1 MRYSTTKLI
10 IIPVILAFFL
20 FFKIAFPQDSVSPP
34 VTGQFDFWLG
44 KWNTEWTK
52 ADKSIG
58 RGVTIVRR
66 KKVDQAMLLKEKFFV
81 EQGEKFPVRSISQYS
96 PRTKKW
102 HQGWN
107 ENMGEYIETY
117 WMEGEFK
124 DGKMILLTP
133 LGMKT
138 APNIVYRMTFSDI
151 TKNSFNRVWEVSKDK
166 GTNWE
171 LVWRM
176 TYSRIE

>member
-1 MRYSTTKLI
+1 MKYSWNK
-10 IIPVILAFFL
+10 PVIFPVLLGLFL
-20 FFKIAFPQDSVSPP
+20 LTKIVFPQDSIIPP
-34 VTGQFDFWLG
+34 VESQFDFWIG

-58 RGVTIVRR
+58 RGITMVRY
-66 KKVDQAMLLKEKFFV
+66 KKGEHGMLVKEKFFI
-81 EQGEKFPVRSISQYS
+81 EQGDKFPVRSISQYS

-102 HQGWN
+102 HQGWK

-117 WMEGEFK
+117 WMEGEFNE
-124 DGKMILLTP
+124 GKMILLTP

-138 APNIVYRMTFSDI
+138 APNVVYRMTFYDI
-151 TKNSFNRVWEVSKDK
+151 TKNSFNRVWEISKDK
-166 GTNWE
+166 GTNWK

-176 TYSRIE
+176 TYSRIK